1 MAKQTNSTPTR
12 AEGKEAQEEGI
23 RWSSRAKA
31 AVLRHVGGR
40 PVQRYLSEIFDW
52 NEPPMFKHFLLIEAG
67 ERSVRIQCLA
77 ATGCPEHE
85 REPPVEDDFT
95 IHYPPAR

>member
-1 MAKQTNSTPTR
+1 
-12 AEGKEAQEEGI
+12 
-23 RWSSRAKA
+23 
-31 AVLRHVGGR
+31 VLRHVGGR
-40 PVQRYLSEIFDW
+40 LVQRYLSEIFDW
-52 NEPPMFKHFLLIEAG
+52 NEPPMFRHFLLIEAG
-67 ERSVRIQCLA
+67 ERSVRIKCLA